1 MSPKHKQPSAAN
13 VEEASRWLAF
23 ARGDIET
30 ARAFLGSTAVP
41 NRNTAY
47 MAQQAAEKAM
57 KAVVLLDNLPFEM
70 THDLAA
76 IQAQAPSDFSNPAS
90 TMDLAWLADIET
102 LARYPDEG
110 DTVTIDDAERAVG
123 IANAI
128 LTAAAGHFAARGVDE
143 SVITAG

>member
-1 MSPKHKQPSAAN
+1 MSPKHKKPSTGN
-13 VEEASRWLAF
+13 VQEASRWLAF

-30 ARAFLGSTAVP
+30 ARAFLGSAAVP

-47 MAQQAAEKAM
+47 MAQQAAEKDI
-57 KAVVLLDNLPFEM
+57 KAVILLDNLAFEM

-76 IQAQAPSDFSNPAS
+76 LQAQAPPDFSNVAS

-102 LARYPDEG
+102 MARYPDEG
-110 DTVTIDDAERAVG
+110 DTVNGDDAERAVG

-128 LTAAAGHFAARGVDE
+128 LTAAARHFVGRGVDE
-143 SVITAG
+143 TTITAG

>member
-1 MSPKHKQPSAAN
+1 MSPRRKQPSAADA
-13 VEEASRWLAF
+13 EEASRWLAF

-30 ARAFLGSTAVP
+30 AQAFLGSTAVP

-47 MAQQAAEKAM
+47 MAQQAAEKAI
-57 KAVVLLDNLPFEM
+57 KAVILLDNLAFEM

-90 TMDLAWLADIET
+90 TLDLAWLADIET

-110 DTVTIDDAERAVG
+110 DTVTSDDAERAVG

-128 LTAAAGHFAARGVDE
+128 LMAAASHFGARGVDE
-143 SVITAG
+143 SIITAG